1 MVDSTAFPAAA
12 RPLLGEL
19 FAVLAAHRPAFRQ
32 ERTYARGVGLVLG
45 WLCTFGRHP
54 ITQILLTLGLG
65 TADWTAWYRLLSRER
80 VDYGRLRACLVAQTL
95 ALAPRHEPYLVGIDA
110 TQVARHSR
118 TMPGT
123 TWLPHPGT
131 APFKRGIHRAQ
142 RFLHLAWLPL
152 PSPAGYSRAVPLC
165 MDPAFPAKAVPAPGH
180 PAQKEWEAGLAAV
193 RWLRATLDG
202 LGRRRQRLVALGD
215 SVYDTAPLWADLPAR
230 LTLLAR
236 TARNRA
242 LYALPV
248 RPARRRPGRPPCYGA
263 RGPQPAAWLRVR
275 QAWQQA
281 VLPVRGR
288 AIPVTYRVE
297 GPFLVEGAPAC
308 PLFLLV
314 VKGTD
319 RRAQKIRRDPAFW
332 LVNAVRDRAG
342 GWRLPYPAAQ
352 LLAWAWQRWELEVAH
367 RELKSGFGLGQAQCW
382 SGRAAIFSVQW
393 AAWVYAVCVLA
404 GLRAW
409 GLGRGPLAPPGR
421 WWRGGGRW
429 SLDRLWQG
437 FRQELW
443 REAEFHP
450 VSSATRGI
458 WWEMADWLVAK
469 TNATLAASHI

>member
-1 MVDSTAFPAAA
+1 MVDSTASPAAGS
-12 RPLLGEL
+12 LLGEL
-19 FAVLAAHRPAFRQ
+19 FALLAAHRPAFRQ
-32 ERTYARGVGLVLG
+32 ERTYARGVALVLG
-45 WLCTFGRHP
+45 WLCAFGRHT
-54 ITQILLTLGLG
+54 ITQLLLALGVG
-65 TADWTAWYRLLSRER
+65 SSDWTAWYRLLGRER
-80 VDYGRLRACLVAQTL
+80 VDYAQLSACLVAPTL
-95 ALAPRHEPYLVGIDA
+95 PLAPRHEPYLVGGDA

-152 PSPAGYSRAVPLC
+152 PSLTGYSRAVPLRL
-165 MDPAFPAKAVPAPGH
+165 DPAFPAKAVPAPGH
-180 PAQKEWEAGLAAV
+180 PPRKEWEAGLAALG
-193 RWLRATLDG
+193 WLRATLDG
-202 LGRRRQRLVALGD
+202 LGRRRQRIVAVGD
-215 SVYDTAPLWADLPAR
+215 GKYDTAPVWTDLPAR

-242 LYALPV
+242 LYALPGSY
-248 RPARRRPGRPPCYGA
+248 RGRGRPPDYGA
-263 RGPQPAAWLRVR
+263 RQPRPDAWLRVR
-275 QAWQQA
+275 TGWQHTE
-281 VLPVRGR
+281 VVVRGR
-288 AIPVTYRVE
+288 TIPVTYRVE
-297 GPFLVEGAPAC
+297 GPVLVEGASER

-319 RRAQKIRRDPAFW
+319 RRGQKIRRDPAFW
-332 LVNAVRDRAG
+332 LVNAARDGAG

-367 RELKSGFGLGQAQCW
+367 RELKSGFGLGQPQCW

-409 GLGRGPLAPPGR
+409 GLGRGPLQPPGR
-421 WWRGGGRW
+421 WWAGSGRW
-429 SLDRLWQG
+429 SLDRLWHG

-443 REAEFHP
+443 GDHEFHP
-450 VSSATRGI
+450 VSPGIRGN